1 MLRSPH
7 LPAWVH
13 NSAVMNRRG
22 RMRARAQG
30 GRGGGARFRAAA
42 GSGDVR
48 VGHAAASPHPAQNS
62 KSGAAGNA
70 SARQPISLPQNPGEL
85 VRALALASLNRIRRR
100 VRRNRGNFFAGELAP
115 GEEIAS
121 LQFPRPEM
129 RSISAE
135 TALGASLAQTTRSFE
150 RNTVTGLPGTQLPGS
165 PVWICQLSFS
175 IAAFTRRMVS
185 SLPSR

>member
-22 RMRARAQG
+22 RARARAQG

-42 GSGDVR
+42 GYGGVR
-48 VGHAAASPHPAQNS
+48 VGHAAASPYPAQNS

-70 SARQPISLPQNPGEL
+70 TSRQPISLPQNPGEL
-85 VRALALASLNRIRRR
+85 VRARRPSRALPAVS
-100 VRRNRGNFFAGELAP
+100 AP
-115 GEEIAS
+115 GNAQHFS
-121 LQFPRPEM
+121 GNCV
-129 RSISAE
+129 
-135 TALGASLAQTTRSFE
+135 GASLAQTTRSFE